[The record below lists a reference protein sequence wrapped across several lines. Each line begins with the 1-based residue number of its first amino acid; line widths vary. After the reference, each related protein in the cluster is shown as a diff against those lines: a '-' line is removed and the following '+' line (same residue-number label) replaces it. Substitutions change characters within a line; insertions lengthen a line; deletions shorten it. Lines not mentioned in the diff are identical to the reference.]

1 MKHEIKRGYKF
12 SAKVN
17 WHTQKDLR
25 QPTPKQGEIIEVE
38 AMWLMDEE
46 DNNPGE
52 WAFIHTSRKYPYW
65 IAESEL
71 EIIKKI

>member
-46 DNNPGE
+46 ENGRL
-52 WAFIHTSRKYPYW
+52 FIHQENTL
-65 IAESEL
+65 IG
-71 EIIKKI
+71 